1 MLKFKNMESERNF
14 QPKPE
19 KPAVLYH
26 ATQSA
31 DIERFEPRSIK
42 RRERDDSP
50 MVFATPDKTIAA
62 AFLFPWDDSWVQ
74 MGTIEDE
81 PYMVI
86 SDEEKFRSLDTGGY
100 IYSLPSDTFDTDM
113 EKGLRSLEYTSGE
126 AVEPIDKEFHSSALE
141 AMIHAGMKVYFV
153 DKQIFD
159 QMQASEDDGKE
170 IISHLT
176 PVSI

>member
-1 MLKFKNMESERNF
+1 MESEKNF

-19 KPAVLYH
+19 KPPVLYH

-31 DIERFEPRSIK
+31 NIERFEPRSIK

-86 SDEEKFRSLDTGGY
+86 SDEARFRALDTGGY

-113 EKGLRSLEYTSGE
+113 EKGLRSLEYTSSE
-126 AVEPIDKEFHSSALE
+126 AVEPVDEEFHSSALE
-141 AMIHAGMKVYFV
+141 AMINAGMKVYFV
-153 DKQIFD
+153 DRATFD
-159 QMQASEDDGKE
+159 EIQSAEDDGRA
-170 IISHLT
+170 IISNLT
-176 PVSI
+176 PITL